1 MGAGN
6 AHKWYGKEAKTAS
19 LLERIVFAIMKK
31 TERGY
36 DEVLRY
42 YFLRGNSKY
51 KSKSYLLSYR
61 KIETTCIVVF
71 V

>member
-1 MGAGN
+1 MVARN

-19 LLERIVFAIMKK
+19 LLERIAFAIVKK

-36 DEVLRY
+36 GEVLRY

-51 KSKSYLLSYR
+51 KPQSCLLSYR
-61 KIETTCIVVF
+61 KIETCIVVF